1 MAETTTSGA
10 RERIDTDAQATALV
24 LKMRAG
30 ERRATALVITELERL
45 STAAPILLRAMQPHL
60 GHALVVGFT
69 GPPGAGKST
78 LVNAVIADLRGAG
91 KTVGVI
97 AVDPSSPVSGGA
109 ILGDRIRM
117 TAALDDDGVFVRSL
131 ASRGYLGGLSPAAVR
146 IIDALDA
153 AGRDVILLETVGT
166 GQSEIDVAEVA
177 DVRVVISAP
186 GLGDDIQA
194 MKSGLLE
201 IADIMVVNKGDRPG
215 AEQTLQ
221 QLLGALSIRA
231 MRNQKVPVLKTT
243 ATTGEGVPEL
253 VAGGRREGPRA
264 GCGGPDGT
272 APAAGALSHRAG
284 RLRSRRRARARRAGR
299 QRSTRSP
306 MKCSAA
312 PSAPRKRRGGCWAN
326 RGTQMQKGRPRE
338 RPPGQCIACDS
349 RRSIVLHLP
358 VDFTLAGGAAAGTF
372 PFHAVAALGSVV
384 GTRAAGLSSADG
396 SDGVV
401 ASGPGIVL
409 ALELGSSGSPSAA
422 SAAVPKQPSASTAA
436 RAEMVLDFMIRLPS
450 LSTAVVAGGC
460 CLLP

>member
-10 RERIDTDAQATALV
+10 RERIDTDAQAAALIH
-24 LKMRAG
+24 KMRGG

-60 GHALVVGFT
+60 GRALVVGFT

-78 LVNAVIADLRGAG
+78 LVNAVIADLRAAG

-215 AEQTLQ
+215 AEQTMQ
-221 QLLGALSIRA
+221 QLLGAFSIRA
-231 MRNQKVPVLKTT
+231 MRHRSVPVLKTT

-253 VAGGRREGPRA
+253 VAADDRDRPRPGRCRS
-264 GCGGPDGT
+264 DGAT
-272 APAAGALSHRAG
+272 PAAGALSHRP
-284 RLRSRRRARARRAGR
+284 RRIRSRRRAGARGWACGARHARRSGP
-299 QRSTRSP
+299 QRRHRPCGS
-306 MKCSAA
+306 SAA
-312 PSAPRKRRGGCWAN
+312 LARHVTRAN
-326 RGTQMQKGRPRE
+326 RKGAPQR
-338 RPPGQCIACDS
+338 RPPGQRIAGILGGDQSSFSS
-349 RRSIVLHLP
+349 RP
-358 VDFTLAGGAAAGTF
+358 
-372 PFHAVAALGSVV
+372 
-384 GTRAAGLSSADG
+384 
-396 SDGVV
+396 
-401 ASGPGIVL
+401 
-409 ALELGSSGSPSAA
+409 SPD
-422 SAAVPKQPSASTAA
+422 VPRP
-436 RAEMVLDFMIRLPS
+436 EPS
-450 LSTAVVAGGC
+450 LRIW
-460 CLLP
+460 